1 MKTVLEFPY
10 KVSLRQGVTGRFI
23 VTYGNTVKRNLSYA
37 QAAVELGASLMHAA
51 TQNGDAS
58 SIPEPTKSMPMQSV
72 NGVRLRV
79 ESRRV

>member
-58 SIPEPTKSMPMQSV
+58 IPEPTKSLPMQSV
-72 NGVRLRV
+72 NGACLRV
-79 ESRRV
+79 QSI